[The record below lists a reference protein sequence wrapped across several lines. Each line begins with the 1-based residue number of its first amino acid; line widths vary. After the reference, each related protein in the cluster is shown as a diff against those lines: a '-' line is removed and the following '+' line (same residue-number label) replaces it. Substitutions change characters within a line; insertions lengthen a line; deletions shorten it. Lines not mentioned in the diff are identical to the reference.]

1 MRSRIK
7 GETIAAVAAPGTL
20 ADSDAA
26 RVIDAA
32 GKIVM
37 PGGIDPHVHMQHPF
51 MVPDGT
57 ILYTQGPD
65 RVGMAALY
73 GGTTTLID
81 FAYVTADK
89 SVRAAIE
96 ARDADFAPKSCCDW
110 AYHLMLSSEP
120 PHTQFAELAEAIQ
133 AGYPT
138 IKIFTTNIWPH
149 RTGRMI
155 DFGDIWETFKVLA
168 KEGGLGVIHAEDND
182 IVMHMYAK
190 LIREGRAG
198 FENMA
203 EVHNTLSEDLSFRR
217 VLRLAESVPG
227 TALYM
232 MHVSAA
238 TGVAA
243 ISEARAKGLPIYGES
258 LHQYMLYTAEDYK
271 RPNGQIYHT
280 YPSLKSSEDHKALW
294 EGTRN
299 GAINCVATDELC
311 CTLREKTMGKRIDD
325 TTGGNSGVEPRLGV
339 MYTEM
344 VVRRGYS
351 LRQYVDLVSTNA
363 ARIMGLYPQERRA
376 RRRQRCRHRHPRSG
390 AARQGAQGGP
400 ARDRLH
406 ALGGPRHLRLACRD
420 DPARQGRGG
429 ERAVPGPRGR
439 RPIPQAQDPGRD
451 HPRACC
457 EHRRWLHGARAPL
470 PLAGRGRGWG

>member
-1 MRSRIK
+1 MLDLIIRGGDVVTPQGVAKCDVAIK

-20 ADSDAA
+20 ADARAA

-51 MVPDGT
+51 MTPDGT
-57 ILYTQGPD
+57 TLYTQGPD
-65 RVGMAALY
+65 RVGQAALF

-81 FAYVTADK
+81 FAYVDGRPQRAGGDRGARRG
-89 SVRAAIE
+89 VRAQE
-96 ARDADFAPKSCCDW
+96 LLRLGLPPDARAASRRTP
-110 AYHLMLSSEP
+110 SSP
-120 PHTQFAELAEAIQ
+120 SSPRPSRPAT
-133 AGYPT
+133 PR

-149 RTGRMI
+149 RTGRMV
-155 DFGDIWETFKVLA
+155 DFGDIWEAFKVLA

-190 LIREGRAG
+190 LIREGRVG

-217 VLRLAESVPG
+217 VMRLAESVPG

-258 LHQYMLYTAEDYK
+258 LHQYMLHTAEDYK
-271 RPNGQIYHT
+271 LPNGQIYHT
-280 YPSLKSSEDHKALW
+280 YPSLKSAEDQKALW
-294 EGTRN
+294 DGTLN

-311 CTLREKTMGKRIDD
+311 CTLREKTHGQAHRRHHRRQLRRRAAAGRHVHGD
-325 TTGGNSGVEPRLGV
+325 GG
-339 MYTEM
+339 
-344 VVRRGYS
+344 
-351 LRQYVDLVSTNA
+351 A
-363 ARIMGLYPQERRA
+363 ARLFAAALRRSRLDQCRQDHGPLSA
-376 RRRQRCRHRHPRSG
+376 QGRDRGRQRRRHRHPRSEP
-390 AARQGAQGGP
+390 ARQGARGGP

-406 ALGGPRHLRLACRD
+406 ALGGPRHLRLAGRD
-420 DPARQGRGG
+420 DPARQGGG
-429 ERAVPGPRGR
+429 RERAVPRPRG
-439 RPIPQAQDPGRD
+439 
-451 HPRACC
+451 
-457 EHRRWLHGARAPL
+457 
-470 PLAGRGRGWG
+470 